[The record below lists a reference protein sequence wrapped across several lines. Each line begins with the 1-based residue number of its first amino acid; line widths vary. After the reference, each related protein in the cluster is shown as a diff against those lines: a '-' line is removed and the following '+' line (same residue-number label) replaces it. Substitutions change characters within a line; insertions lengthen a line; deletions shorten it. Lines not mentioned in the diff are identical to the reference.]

1 MAKKDEFG
9 DGKTVPV
16 KADDKNFNAA
26 IETITS
32 TLLNPDLNGKN
43 REELINT
50 LKAVLDK
57 FGSQKFNASVE
68 NLRTALANLGLK
80 IIDDINAKRVHK
92 PEEVYNA
99 LVSIYNAIK

>member
-68 NLRTALANLGLK
+68 NLRTAKKAIRNVELGVM
-80 IIDDINAKRVHK
+80 NQRHV
-92 PEEVYNA
+92 NN
-99 LVSIYNAIK
+99 S